1 MNELLGIYIHI
12 PFCVSKC
19 FYCDFNSYTDKSYII
34 KDYIK
39 YLKKEIDLYS
49 VELKDY
55 KVKTIFIGGGTPSSI
70 DSKFLCDIVNHIYK
84 KFNLSTLIEFTV
96 EANPKT
102 LDKYKLKDYKNLGI
116 NRMSLGL
123 QSFNDK
129 LLKSIG
135 RIHTARDFLE
145 SYDLIRKFGFDNVN
159 VDVMFNL
166 PGQTIKDVIDTL
178 KKVIALKPE
187 HISFY
192 SLKIEE
198 GTLFYKLYNESRL
211 DLPDEDTERDMYH
224 KGIELLEDNNFIH
237 YEISNFAKHGY
248 ECKHNLIYW
257 NVKPYLGLGLS
268 AHSNIN
274 SKRWSNF
281 RNFKQYFKC
290 LDNGRLPIEENEEI
304 DVEMEMAEFMILG
317 LRLIKGIEKLDF
329 KKRFGL
335 NVDDIYGMQLRSLEN
350 KGLIENKEEYI
361 KLTKRGIDLSNLVFM
376 ELLP

>member
-1 MNELLGIYIHI
+1 MNELGLYVHI

-34 KDYIK
+34 DDYIK

-70 DSKFLCDIVNHIYK
+70 DSKYICDIVNHIYK
-84 KFNLSTLIEFTV
+84 KFNLTTLIEFTI

-102 LDKYKLKDYKNLGI
+102 LDRYKLKDYKNLGI
-116 NRMSLGL
+116 NRISLGL

-135 RIHTARDFLE
+135 RIHTAKDFLE

-178 KKVIALKPE
+178 KKVIALEVE

-211 DLPDEDTERDMYH
+211 NLPDEDTERDMYY

-237 YEISNFAKHGY
+237 YEISNFAKPSY

-268 AHSNIN
+268 AHSNISN
-274 SKRWSNF
+274 KRWSNF
-281 RNFKQYFKC
+281 GGFKQYFKY
-290 LDNGRLPIEENEEI
+290 LNEDNLPVEESEKI
-304 DVEMEMAEFMILG
+304 DVKMEMAEFMILG
-317 LRLIKGIEKLDF
+317 LRLIKGIRKQDF
-329 KKRFGL
+329 KNRFVL
-335 NVDDIYGMQLRSLEN
+335 NVENVYGRQLKSLEE
-350 KGLIENKEEYI
+350 KGLIENKDKYI
-361 KLTKRGIDLSNLVFM
+361 KLTKRGIDLSNLVFV

>member
-198 GTLFYKLYNESRL
+198 GTLFYKLYKESRL

-274 SKRWSNF
+274 NKRWSNF
-281 RNFKQYFKC
+281 GNFKQYFKC
-290 LDNGRLPIEENEEI
+290 LDNSRLPIEENEEI
-304 DVEMEMAEFMILG
+304 DIEMEMAEFMILG
-317 LRLIKGIEKLDF
+317 LRLIKGIKKSDL
-329 KKRFGL
+329 KKRFEL
-335 NVDDIYGMQLRSLEN
+335 NVDDIYGMQLRSLED

>member
-1 MNELLGIYIHI
+1 MNELGIYIHI
-12 PFCVSKC
+12 PFCISKC

-34 KDYIK
+34 EDYIK

-84 KFNLSTLIEFTV
+84 KFDISTSIEFTI

-102 LDKYKLKDYKNLGI
+102 LNKYKLNDYKNLGI
-116 NRMSLGL
+116 NRISLGL
-123 QSFNDK
+123 QSFNDN

-135 RIHTARDFLE
+135 RIHTAKDFLE

-159 VDVMFNL
+159 IDVMFNL
-166 PGQTIKDVIDTL
+166 PGQTIEDVVDTL
-178 KKVIALKPE
+178 KKVIALKTE

-211 DLPDEDTERDMYH
+211 NLPDEDIERDMYY

-237 YEISNFAKHGY
+237 YEISNFAKPGY

-281 RNFKQYFKC
+281 GDFKRYFKC
-290 LDNGRLPIEENEEI
+290 LNEDSLPIEESEKI
-304 DVEMEMAEFMILG
+304 DIEMEMAEFMILG
-317 LRLIKGIEKLDF
+317 LRLIKGIKKSDF
-329 KKRFGL
+329 KNRFGL
-335 NVDDIYGMQLRSLEN
+335 NVEDIYGSQLKSLED

-361 KLTKRGIDLSNLVFM
+361 RLTKRGIDLSNLVFA

>member
-1 MNELLGIYIHI
+1 MNELGLYIHI

-34 KDYIK
+34 EDYIK

-84 KFNLSTLIEFTV
+84 KFNLSMLIEFTI

-116 NRMSLGL
+116 NRISLGL

-145 SYDLIRKFGFDNVN
+145 SYDLIRKFDFNNVN

-166 PGQTIKDVIDTL
+166 PGQTIRDVIDTL
-178 KKVIALKPE
+178 KKVIALKTE

-211 DLPDEDTERDMYH
+211 NLPDEDTEREMYY

-237 YEISNFAKHGY
+237 YEISNFAKPGY
-248 ECKHNLIYW
+248 ECKHNLVYW

-281 RNFKQYFKC
+281 GDFKQYFKY
-290 LDNGRLPIEENEEI
+290 LSEDKLPIEESEKI
-304 DVEMEMAEFMILG
+304 DIEMEMAEFMILG
-317 LRLIKGIEKLDF
+317 LRLIKGVKKLDF

-335 NVDDIYGMQLRSLEN
+335 NVDDIYGRQLRSLED

-361 KLTKRGIDLSNLVFM
+361 KLTKRGIDLSNLVFI

>member
-1 MNELLGIYIHI
+1 MNELGLYIHI

-34 KDYIK
+34 EDYIK

-70 DSKFLCDIVNHIYK
+70 DSKYICDIVNHVYK
-84 KFNLSTLIEFTV
+84 KFDLSMLIEFTI

-102 LDKYKLKDYKNLGI
+102 LNKYKLNDYKNLGI
-116 NRMSLGL
+116 NRISLGL
-123 QSFNDK
+123 QSFNDN

-159 VDVMFNL
+159 IDVMFNL
-166 PGQTIKDVIDTL
+166 PGQTIKDVVDTL
-178 KKVIALKPE
+178 KKVIALKTE

-211 DLPDEDTERDMYH
+211 NLPDEDIERDMYY

-237 YEISNFAKHGY
+237 YEISNFAKPGY

-268 AHSNIN
+268 AHSNIS

-281 RNFKQYFKC
+281 GDFKQYFKC
-290 LDNGRLPIEENEEI
+290 LSEDSLPVEESEKI
-304 DVEMEMAEFMILG
+304 DIEMEIAEFMILG
-317 LRLIKGIEKLDF
+317 LRLIKGIRKQDF
-329 KKRFGL
+329 KNRFGL
-335 NVDDIYGMQLRSLEN
+335 NVENVYGRQLKSLED
-350 KGLIENKEEYI
+350 KDLIENKEEYI
-361 KLTKRGIDLSNLVFM
+361 RLTKRGIDLSNLVFV

>member
-1 MNELLGIYIHI
+1 MNELGIYIHI

-34 KDYIK
+34 EDYIK

-55 KVKTIFIGGGTPSSI
+55 KVKTIFIGGGTPSCI

-84 KFNLSTLIEFTV
+84 KFNLSTLIEFTI

-102 LDKYKLKDYKNLGI
+102 LNKHKLNDYKNLGI
-116 NRMSLGL
+116 NRISLGL

-129 LLKSIG
+129 LLKRIG

-145 SYDLIRKFGFDNVN
+145 SYDLVRKFGFDNVN
-159 VDVMFNL
+159 IDVMFNL
-166 PGQTIKDVIDTL
+166 PGQTIEDVIDTL
-178 KKVIALKPE
+178 EKVIKLKPE

-211 DLPDEDTERDMYH
+211 NLPDEDIEREMYY

-237 YEISNFAKHGY
+237 YEISNFAKPGY

-281 RNFKQYFKC
+281 GDFKQYFKC
-290 LDNGRLPIEENEEI
+290 LNEDSLPIEESEKI
-304 DVEMEMAEFMILG
+304 DKEMEMAEFMILG
-317 LRLIKGIEKLDF
+317 LRLIKGIKKSDF
-329 KKRFGL
+329 NNRFGL
-335 NVDDIYGMQLRSLEN
+335 NVENVYGRQLKSLED

-361 KLTKRGIDLSNLVFM
+361 KLTKKGIDLSNLVFV